1 MEPIANSVLAK
12 NAGYVAAFFVTTN
25 YLGIN
30 QESILILGA
39 VIVLDIIT
47 GVLKSAVLYG
57 GRSLTSSKFSAGV
70 LAKLLLILIPITLA
84 LAGRGVG
91 LELSLIT
98 QGAISVLILSQV
110 YSIIGNIHAIQ
121 TKDEKNEFDAVAF
134 IMKQLRD
141 LLERSMNSKAPPTAP
156 PATP

>member
-1 MEPIANSVLAK
+1 MNLTFSTVTLKNS
-12 NAGYVAAFFVTTN
+12 GYVVAFLATTT

-30 QESILILGA
+30 SESIVILAA

-47 GVLKSAVLYG
+47 GIFKAAALG
-57 GRSLTSSKFSAGV
+57 GWRSITSSRFSAGV

-84 LAGRGVG
+84 LAGKGVG
-91 LELSLIT
+91 MDMALIA
-98 QGAISVLILSQV
+98 QGAINVLILSQV
-110 YSIIGNIHAIQ
+110 YSVIGNIHAVQ

-141 LLERSMNSKAPPTAP
+141 LLERSISSDKKPPTK
-156 PATP
+156 T